1 MPPHANASPNGPVPA
16 DRLPAATRCCE
27 SLAEA
32 LGAAVYELDVA
43 SGAWISISGLERLA
57 SGVATAVAWAE
68 RIHPDDVPAYQSA
81 LRGGPLSR
89 ETSLRR
95 EYRFAHPDGT
105 WHLCLDRAS
114 PVRDD
119 TGRVV
124 RLVGCLEDVT
134 AARRGEEARREAD
147 RRKDD
152 FLAILAHE
160 LRNPLASLR
169 NALTILQ
176 LGTGDSRASEEA
188 MQLME
193 RQLQHLVRHV
203 DELLDVSRVA
213 RGKLQLQLE
222 SVELAEVVHDAVEAA
237 RVLID
242 GNEHQL
248 TLALPPGS
256 VRVHGDRTRLTQIVS
271 NLLTNAAKY
280 TPPRGQLHLHLS
292 REEGQAVIRVRDN
305 GAGIPCEALD
315 GIFEL
320 FSQVDRSLERTS
332 GGLGIGLS
340 VVHGLVQMHGGSIQA
355 ESAGQ
360 GLGSTF
366 TVRLPLTA
374 AAPTTE
380 APPRAA
386 EVPARG
392 PRRRVLLV
400 DDNQDA
406 ADSLAMLLEM
416 MGHEVHLA
424 TDGVE
429 GVAAAARLRPELILM
444 DVNMPRLNGLEAT
457 RRIRA
462 EPWGRTVTIIALTGR
477 AQEADR
483 GQTEEAG
490 CNGHLLKPVGIAE
503 LQPVLELA
511 SDRTGQ

>member
-1 MPPHANASPNGPVPA
+1 MPPHASGSPNSHANA
-16 DRLPAATRCCE
+16 DHAPAAARCSE

-32 LGAAVYELDVA
+32 LGAAVYELDVS
-43 SGAWISISGLERLA
+43 SGAWISISGLERLTAGVTTA
-57 SGVATAVAWAE
+57 SAWAE
-68 RIHPDDVPAYQSA
+68 RIHPADLPAYRSA
-81 LRGGPLSR
+81 LHVGPRSG

-95 EYRFAHPDGT
+95 EYRFSHPDGT
-105 WHLCLDRAS
+105 WHVCLDRACL
-114 PVRDD
+114 VRDD

-134 AARRGEEARREAD
+134 AARRVEEARREAD

-176 LGTGDSRASEEA
+176 LGTGDPRASEEA

-213 RGKLQLQLE
+213 RGKLQLHLE
-222 SVELAEVVHDAVEAA
+222 CVELAGVVHDAVEAA
-237 RVLID
+237 RGLID
-242 GNEHQL
+242 ANEHQL

-280 TPPRGQLHLHLS
+280 TPPRGQLHLQLS

-305 GAGIPCEALD
+305 GVGIPREALG

-360 GLGSTF
+360 GQGSTF
-366 TVRLPLTA
+366 TVHLPLTA
-374 AAPTTE
+374 EASTPRCAACALPRCLPAAPAGACCWSMTT
-380 APPRAA
+380 R
-386 EVPARG
+386 
-392 PRRRVLLV
+392 
-400 DDNQDA
+400 
-406 ADSLAMLLEM
+406 
-416 MGHEVHLA
+416 
-424 TDGVE
+424 T
-429 GVAAAARLRPELILM
+429 RP
-444 DVNMPRLNGLEAT
+444 T
-457 RRIRA
+457 RWPCCWR
-462 EPWGRTVTIIALTGR
+462 
-477 AQEADR
+477 
-483 GQTEEAG
+483 
-490 CNGHLLKPVGIAE
+490 
-503 LQPVLELA
+503 
-511 SDRTGQ
+511 